1 MVVSDWLE
9 QIGECIRFKEMT
21 VWFSTSYMMFNSA
34 SELVYVY
41 TCKETSMFHTKLSTK
56 VRKRPLMIIFWNILE
71 YSEYIIQD
79 EWTERFVNHF
89 KYKVGQTEWELM
101 EAQIAAE
108 DHNAFV
114 SSGFRPYKIIAYNVW
129 IKK

>member
-21 VWFSTSYMMFNSA
+21 MWFSTSYLMFNS
-34 SELVYVY
+34 SSDLVYVY
-41 TCKETSMFHTKLSTK
+41 TSKEMSMFYTKLSTK
-56 VRKRPLMIIFWNILE
+56 VRLNTIKSQSDF
-71 YSEYIIQD
+71 IIQS
-79 EWTERFVNHF
+79 EWTERVVNHF
-89 KYKVGQTEWELM
+89 KYNVGQTEWEIM

-108 DHNAFV
+108 DHNVFV
-114 SSGFRPYKIIAYNVW
+114 SSGFRPYKIVAYNVW